1 MAKNTMH
8 MPRQNRQQQTQQPK
22 FDKEMKGKIVS
33 QSAKRKTSSEM
44 LTSEKARKLDQVAN
58 LGVQF

>member
-1 MAKNTMH
+1 